1 LDEFPIPASLMK
13 VTQQEPME
21 VLMDLPDGLYWSVGA
36 VVAKFSYLEWI
47 LNRIVYDLKGLKTPD
62 GRQQTYGKKAKDRI
76 EIIFK
81 LMDDQGLMFTVD
93 RDALRR
99 HIGEYDAK
107 RDLLAHAIFVRSSA
121 GKLMVRDAKR
131 GKKWQ
136 PPGRKEGVDKSV
148 EPSGEEINAVS
159 VVKLADAIGTI
170 NCCLKV
176 LWSEIAPQ
184 LKASN
189 FGKI

>member
-1 LDEFPIPASLMK
+1 
-13 VTQQEPME
+13 
-21 VLMDLPDGLYWSVGA
+21 MDLPDDLYRVVGA

-47 LNRIVYDLKGLKTPD
+47 LNRIVYDLKGVKSPD
-62 GRQQTYGKKAKDRI
+62 GRQQTYGNKAKDRI

-81 LMDDQGLMFTVD
+81 LMDDQGLIVTVD

-99 HIGEYDAK
+99 HIGEYEAK

-136 PPGRKEGVDKSV
+136 PPRRKEGVEKSV
-148 EPSGEEINAVS
+148 EPSGEEINAVA
-159 VVKLADAIGTI
+159 VLGLAAAIGTI

-176 LWSEIAPQ
+176 LWGEIAPQ
-184 LKASN
+184 LTVSN